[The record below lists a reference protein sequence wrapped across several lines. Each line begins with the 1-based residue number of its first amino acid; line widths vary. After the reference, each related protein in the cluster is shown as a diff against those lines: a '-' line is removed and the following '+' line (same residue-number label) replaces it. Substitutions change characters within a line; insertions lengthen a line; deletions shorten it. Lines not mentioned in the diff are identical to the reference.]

1 MKKTLITTMLLAI
14 ASMAGAFDFSAT
26 VDGGKTLYFTIT
38 STSAMTVKVDNPNW
52 DTHTK
57 PSGHL
62 SIPATVSNGTSTYS
76 VTEIAGSAFA
86 HCSELTHVS
95 IAEGITTIGSRA
107 FLACSALDTIELP
120 STLNVISNM
129 AFNGTGYVS
138 KQSNW
143 VDNNKMLYIGDYLIQ
158 VRNDSQDTATV
169 REGTIGIAGM
179 AVYNCVHLSG
189 ISLPSTL
196 TFIGSLAFSD
206 CEVLHTVHLLGTQ
219 PPSLS
224 DDSFN
229 NTSDV
234 NIIVPCGSLSSY
246 TSNSL
251 WAQQNIVE
259 DTCSSIPGPGPEPHP
274 VPHPLPFPIGIDDNA
289 ELPSIE
295 VTTTTEGIR
304 IAGVDGIEL
313 RVSDMMG
320 RNIATI
326 SSSANTILV
335 PLPSTGVYV
344 VYANG
349 MLPRK
354 IVYCK

>member
-1 MKKTLITTMLLAI
+1 MLLAI

-26 VDGGKTLYFTIT
+26 VSGGKTMYFTIT

-52 DTHTK
+52 DTLTK
-57 PSGHL
+57 PSGYL
-62 SIPATVSNGTSTYS
+62 AIPATVSHGNSTYS

-95 IAEGITTIGSRA
+95 LAEGITTIGSRA

-120 STLNVISNM
+120 STLSVISNM
-129 AFNGTGYVS
+129 AFNGTGYAA

-179 AVYNCVHLSG
+179 AVYNCIHLGG

-206 CEVLHTVHLLGTQ
+206 CDALHTVHLLGTQ
-219 PPSLS
+219 PPALA

-229 NTSDV
+229 NTSDL
-234 NIIVPCGSLSSY
+234 NIIVPCGSLNNY
-246 TSNSL
+246 TSSSL
-251 WAQQNIVE
+251 WAQLAIVE
-259 DTCSSIPGPGPEPHP
+259 DTCGDNPGPGPGPGPGPNPFPHP
-274 VPHPLPFPIGIDDNA
+274 IPHPFPFPIGIDDNA
-289 ELPSIE
+289 ELPTIE
-295 VTTTTEGIR
+295 VATTTEGLR
-304 IAGVDGIEL
+304 IAGTEGIEFQ
-313 RVSDMMG
+313 VSDMMG
-320 RNIATI
+320 RNIATVT
-326 SSSANTILV
+326 STTNTILV
-335 PLPSTGVYV
+335 PLPATGVYV

-354 IVYCK
+354 VVYCK

>member
-1 MKKTLITTMLLAI
+1 MLLAI

-26 VDGGKTLYFTIT
+26 VSGGKTLYFTIT

-52 DTHTK
+52 DTLTK
-57 PSGHL
+57 PSGYL
-62 SIPATVSNGTSTYS
+62 AIPATVSHGNSTYS

-95 IAEGITTIGSRA
+95 LAEGITTIGSRA

-120 STLNVISNM
+120 STLSVISNM
-129 AFNGTGYVS
+129 AFNGTGYAA

-158 VRNDSQDTATV
+158 VRNDSHDTATV

-179 AVYNCVHLSG
+179 AVYNCIHLGG

-206 CEVLHTVHLLGTQ
+206 CDALHTVHLLGTQ
-219 PPSLS
+219 PPTLA

-229 NTSDV
+229 NTSDL
-234 NIIVPCGSLSSY
+234 NIIVP
-246 TSNSL
+246 
-251 WAQQNIVE
+251 E
-259 DTCSSIPGPGPEPHP
+259 DEPHNEN
-274 VPHPLPFPIGIDDNA
+274 PHDKEHLYA
-289 ELPSIE
+289 ELPTIE
-295 VTTTTEGIR
+295 VATTTEGLR
-304 IAGVDGIEL
+304 IAGTEGIEFQ
-313 RVSDMMG
+313 VSDMMG
-320 RNIATI
+320 RNIATVT
-326 SSSANTILV
+326 STTNTILV
-335 PLPSTGVYV
+335 PLPATGVYV

-354 IVYCK
+354 VVYCK